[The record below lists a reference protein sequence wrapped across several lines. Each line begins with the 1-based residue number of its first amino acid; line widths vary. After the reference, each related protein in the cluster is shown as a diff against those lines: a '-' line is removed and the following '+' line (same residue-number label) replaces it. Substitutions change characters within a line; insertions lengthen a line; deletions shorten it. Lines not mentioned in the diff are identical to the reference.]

1 MWIPYQYE
9 QDKWAYKYIRSGS
22 DDFGFCAD
30 PPAPPNIQNGVY
42 IISSWNPQC
51 DSCGNVTGQ
60 HDP

>member
-9 QDKWAYKYIRSGS
+9 QDKWGYKYIRSSG
-22 DDFGFCAD
+22 DDFGFCED